1 MEGHQ
6 TEDPSWKKMW
16 SLDTGLPAWENDF
29 TWDTYACGH
38 YIVVIHHKNDDKT
51 DLTGFYIEDNKPKK
65 IWSTSLGYTFTTGY
79 RHWWGG
85 NLLLNGQVLDPTTG
99 KTTELPSG
107 FQSLSFVAND
117 NTAVS
122 CSSSYSDANST
133 CTGWDWNNGEPTQRW
148 QQTYDFTSVHPLWH
162 HADGTPSSESIAV
175 SVESS
180 PKRLFQNQSS
190 FDERRPPCDPLT
202 GKERS
207 RAHHSAAF
215 R

>member
-6 TEDPSWKKMW
+6 TEGSSWKKTW
-16 SLDTGLPAWENDF
+16 SLDTGLPEWENDF

-38 YIVVIHHKNDDKT
+38 YIVVIHHKNDDKA
-51 DLTGFYIEDNKPKK
+51 DLTGFHIEGNTPKK

-133 CTGWDWNNGEPTQRW
+133 CTGWDWE
-148 QQTYDFTSVHPLWH
+148 
-162 HADGTPSSESIAV
+162 
-175 SVESS
+175 
-180 PKRLFQNQSS
+180 
-190 FDERRPPCDPLT
+190 
-202 GKERS
+202 
-207 RAHHSAAF
+207 
-215 R
+215 

>member
-1 MEGHQ
+1 MEGHR
-6 TEDPSWKKMW
+6 TEGSSWKKTW
-16 SLDTGLPAWENDF
+16 SLDTGLPAWKNDF
-29 TWDTYACGH
+29 TWDTYSCGQ

-51 DLTGFYIEDNKPKK
+51 DLTGFHIEGNKPKK

-99 KTTELPSG
+99 KTTELPTG

-175 SVESS
+175 SVENS
-180 PKRLFQNQSS
+180 PKTLPASEF
-190 FDERRPPCDPLT
+190 FRRVTAP
-202 GKERS
+202 S
-207 RAHHSAAF
+207 
-215 R
+215 